1 METILI
7 AGGTGLIGKKL
18 TAKWKSAGHDVRI
31 LSRGKTDLEKNIF
44 HYSIEKKEIDPL
56 ALENVSVIVNL
67 AGAGIADKRW
77 TKSRVEEL
85 YSSRIDSTEFLFEKV
100 KNLSSLKQ
108 YISAS
113 GIICYGFDQP
123 EKLFVE
129 SDPIG
134 TDILSDITLKWEQAA
149 DLFSSVCPVAKIRI
163 SVVLSNEGGALL
175 PISKPVKMGF
185 GAILGNGKQGVPW
198 IHLTDLVSLFD
209 VAMQQKWNGA
219 YNANAGN
226 TTNEEL
232 TLTIA
237 TVLNKRIWLPKVPAF
252 ALKLALGRMSTVV
265 LDGLKADNSKIKSL
279 GMIFKYPELKG
290 ALEDLLKQKTS

>member
-18 TAKWKSAGHDVRI
+18 TAKWKSEGHDVRI

-77 TKSRVEEL
+77 SKSRVDEL
-85 YSSRIDSTEFLFEKV
+85 YSSRIDSTEFLFEKA

-134 TDILSDITLKWEQAA
+134 KDILSDITLKWEQAA

-232 TLTIA
+232 TRTIA

-290 ALEDLLKQKTS
+290 ALEDLLKK